1 MAKIKFGVI
10 RECKTPPDSRVPFP
24 PKICRKV
31 LDKYG
36 DRISLSVQRSPNRCF
51 SDAEYEAENIN
62 LVDDVSDCDILF
74 GVKEVPINNLI
85 PNKKFL
91 FFSHT
96 IKAQPYNRT
105 LIQSIISNNI
115 QLIDYEC
122 LRYANGK
129 RIIGFGRFAGIVG
142 AHNGLRDYG
151 LKTGTFVFPEAHK
164 STDYDAIKATYNKT
178 KIPNIKIAITGGGR
192 VSLGAKEVLDL
203 LKIKKVSPQD
213 FLQNTYEKAVYVMLD
228 IEELYQHKSGNAF
241 NRKDF
246 YQNPEN
252 YKSIFEPYTKVTD
265 FMINGIYW
273 NPKAPIFFSKADMR
287 AADFSIKVIADITCD
302 INGSIPATT
311 KATVIGDSTFGYDV
325 QTEQEVAPYLADTV
339 DIMSIDN
346 LPNELPR
353 DASEMFGNALF
364 EHIIPE
370 LLAAETSKIIEKAS
384 IVKNVDLT
392 KKYEYLRD
400 YVNGK

>member
-10 RECKTPPDSRVPFP
+10 RECKNPPDSRVPFP
-24 PKICRKV
+24 PKMCRRV

-36 DRISLSVQRSPNRCF
+36 DKINLSVQRSPNRCF
-51 SDAEYEAENIN
+51 SDAEYEAENIT

-74 GVKEVPINNLI
+74 GVKEVPISNLI
-85 PNKKFL
+85 SNKKFL

-96 IKAQPYNRT
+96 IKAQPYNKK
-105 LIQSIISNNI
+105 LLQSIIKQNI

-122 LRYANGK
+122 LRYKNGK

-151 LKTGTFVFPEAHK
+151 LKTGTFSLPEAHK
-164 STDYDAIKATYNKT
+164 SKDYDEIKAIYNKT
-178 KIPNIKIAITGGGR
+178 KLPNIKIAVTGGGR
-192 VSLGAKEVLDL
+192 VSTGAKEVLDL
-203 LKIKKVSPQD
+203 LKIKEVSPKE
-213 FLQNTYEKAVYVMLD
+213 FLQNSYDEAVYVMLD
-228 IEELYQHKSGNAF
+228 IEELYRHKENNDF
-241 NRKDF
+241 DRRHF
-246 YQNPEN
+246 YQQPNEYN
-252 YKSIFEPYTKVTD
+252 CIFEPYTKVTD
-265 FMINGIYW
+265 YMINGIYW

-287 AADFSIKVIADITCD
+287 AADFKIKVIADITCD

-311 KATVIGDSTFGYDV
+311 KATIIGDSTFGYDV
-325 QTEQEVAPYLADTV
+325 QTEAEVAPYLPHTV

-353 DASEMFGNALF
+353 DASEMFGDALF

-370 LLAAETSKIIEKAS
+370 LLATDSEIIEKAS
-384 IVKNVDLT
+384 IAKNGDLT
-392 KKYEYLRD
+392 EKYEYLRD
-400 YVNGK
+400 YINI